1 MPASSKKV
9 VQSDAAPKALGPY
22 SQAIVANGLVFCA
35 ALLCVNTVR
44 RRADECAAVLPPAT
58 YVVGV
63 IALFIGLVALVLLA
77 RWFRRGPQAIVVVL
91 FVTAAAGVVF
101 EVFVL
106 ITAILE
112 GRPDCG

>member
-1 MPASSKKV
+1 MV
-9 VQSDAAPKALGPY
+9 DDRRRQGFVFALMIAGM
-22 SQAIVANGLVFCA
+22 IL

>member
-1 MPASSKKV
+1 VRHIV
-9 VQSDAAPKALGPY
+9 VDDRRRQGFVFALM
-22 SQAIVANGLVFCA
+22 VAGMIL

-58 YVVGV
+58 YVVGA
-63 IALFIGLVALVLLA
+63 IALIIGLVALVLLA
-77 RWFRRGPQAIVVVL
+77 RWFARGPQAIVVVL

-101 EVFVL
+101 ELFVL
-106 ITAILE
+106 ITAVLE

>member
-1 MPASSKKV
+1 MV
-9 VQSDAAPKALGPY
+9 DDRRRQGFVFALMIAGM
-22 SQAIVANGLVFCA
+22 IL

-44 RRADECAAVLPPAT
+44 RRADECAAALPPAT
-58 YVVGV
+58 YLVGV
-63 IALFIGLVALVLLA
+63 IALIIGLVALVLLV
-77 RWFRRGPQAIVVVL
+77 RWFARGPQAIAVVL
-91 FVTAAAGVVF
+91 FITAGAGVVF

>member
-1 MPASSKKV
+1 V
-9 VQSDAAPKALGPY
+9 RHIVLDERRRQS
-22 SQAIVANGLVFCA
+22 LVFA
-35 ALLCVNTVR
+35 LMIAGMILALLCVNTVR

-63 IALFIGLVALVLLA
+63 VALLIGIVALVLLA
-77 RWFRRGPQAIVVVL
+77 RWFTRGPHAIAVVL
-91 FVTAAAGVVF
+91 FITAAAGVVF

>member
-1 MPASSKKV
+1 MV
-9 VQSDAAPKALGPY
+9 DDRRRQGFVFALMIAGM
-22 SQAIVANGLVFCA
+22 IL

-44 RRADECAAVLPPAT
+44 RRADECAAVLPPAA

-63 IALFIGLVALVLLA
+63 IALLIGLVALVVLA
-77 RWFRRGPQAIVVVL
+77 RWFRRGPQAIAVVL